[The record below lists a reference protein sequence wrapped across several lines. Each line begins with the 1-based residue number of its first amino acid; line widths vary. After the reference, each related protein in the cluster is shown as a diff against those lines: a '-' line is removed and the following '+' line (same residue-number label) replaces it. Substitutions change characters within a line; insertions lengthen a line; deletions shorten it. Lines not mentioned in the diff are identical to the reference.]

1 MFHELTNQPR
11 PYQWGDSHS
20 IAAWQGRPPSGGPE
34 AELWVGAHPG
44 SEASVHTTDGD
55 GNPQALSSW
64 LSDRGLMAKLPFLV
78 KLLAAATPLSIQ
90 VHPTKEQAQHGFA
103 AENATGIPVDDP
115 RRNYRDDS
123 DKPEILIAWSD
134 EFLALAGLQS
144 VDALAETMEEILAVV
159 KDGALVEPATA
170 ALQGGPEAFGKW
182 LFSSDETLE
191 HMARALTT
199 AWESGVAQATL
210 EDGSDL
216 LRVWD
221 RVIAHYPGDRGVVA
235 ASFLNLVSLSRG
247 EAIFLPAGV
256 PHAYLQGFG
265 LEVMAPSDNVLRGGL
280 TPKHIDREELA
291 TILDARPYPNARHE
305 PVTVGEGSRR
315 FSPAGVR
322 FNVHHAQGTGV
333 GLSVP
338 ASGPVIVVVE
348 SGVFRTGLEDS
359 VGAGSSELQGG
370 KAYVGLVPEH
380 GVTLEGSG
388 SVFVVS
394 S

>member
-20 IAAWQGRPPSGGPE
+20 IATWQGRPPSGGPE
-34 AELWVGAHPG
+34 AELWWGTHPG

-55 GNPQALSSW
+55 GKAQALSSW
-64 LSDRGLMAKLPFLV
+64 LSDRGLKPALPFLV

-103 AENATGIPVDDP
+103 TENATGIPVDSP

-123 DKPEILIAWSD
+123 DKPEILIAWSE
-134 EFLALAGLQS
+134 EFLALAGLQR
-144 VDALAETMEEILAVV
+144 VGALADTMEQIVAVVGDDALV
-159 KDGALVEPATA
+159 DPATA
-170 ALQGGPEAFGKW
+170 ALQHGPEAFGKW
-182 LFSSDETLE
+182 LFSSDETLQ
-191 HMARALTT
+191 HMARALTA
-199 AWESGVAQATL
+199 AWESGVAQAKL
-210 EDGSDL
+210 GNSSDL
-216 LRVWD
+216 VRVWD
-221 RVIAHYPGDRGVVA
+221 RVIAHYPRDRGIVA
-235 ASFLNLVSLSRG
+235 ASFLNFVSLSRG

-291 TILDARPYPNARHE
+291 KILDAKPYPNARHE
-305 PVTVGEGSRR
+305 PVIVGEGSRG
-315 FSPAGVR
+315 FSPAGVP
-322 FNVHHAQGTGV
+322 FEVHHTQGTGV
-333 GLSVP
+333 RLGAP

-348 SGVFRTGLEDS
+348 SGVFRTVPDNSGGADS
-359 VGAGSSELQGG
+359 EELHGG
-370 KAYVGLVPEH
+370 KAYVGHVPEP
-380 GVTLEGSG
+380 GVALEGSG

-394 S
+394 A

>member
-20 IAAWQGRPPSGGPE
+20 IATWQGRPPSGGPE
-34 AELWVGAHPG
+34 AELWWGTHPG
-44 SEASVHTTDGD
+44 SEASVRTTDGD

-64 LSDRGLMAKLPFLV
+64 LSDRGLKPELPFLV

-90 VHPTKEQAQHGFA
+90 VHPTKEQARVGFA
-103 AENATGIPVDDP
+103 AENDRGTPVDDP

-144 VDALAETMEEILAVV
+144 VGGLADTMEQIVAVV
-159 KDGALVEPATA
+159 GDGPLVDPATA
-170 ALQGGPEAFGKW
+170 ALQDGPEVFGKW

-199 AWESGVAQATL
+199 AWETGVAQATL
-210 EDGSDL
+210 GDGSDL

-221 RVIAHYPGDRGVVA
+221 RVVAHYPGDRGVVA
-235 ASFLNLVSLSRG
+235 ASFLNLVPLSRG
-247 EAIFLPAGV
+247 EAVFLPAGI

-291 TILDARPYPNARHE
+291 KILDAKPYPNARHE
-305 PVTVGEGSRR
+305 SMNVGEGLQR
-315 FSPAGVR
+315 FSPADVP
-322 FNVHHAQGTGV
+322 FDVHHAQGTGV
-333 GLSVP
+333 RLFVP

-348 SGVFRTGLEDS
+348 SGVF
-359 VGAGSSELQGG
+359 GAGPAASGGASSSELHGG
-370 KAYVGLVPEH
+370 KAYVGIVPEQ

>member
-20 IAAWQGRPPSGGPE
+20 IATWQGRPPSGGPE
-34 AELWVGAHPG
+34 AELWWGTHPG
-44 SEASVHTTDGD
+44 SEASVHATDGD
-55 GNPQALSSW
+55 GKAQALSSW
-64 LSDRGLMAKLPFLV
+64 LRDRGLKPALPFLV

-103 AENATGIPVDDP
+103 AEKATGIPLDAP

-123 DKPEILIAWSD
+123 DKPEILIAWSE
-134 EFLALAGLQS
+134 EFLALAGLQR
-144 VDALAETMEEILAVV
+144 VEALAATMEQIVAVV
-159 KDGALVEPATA
+159 DDGALFDPATA
-170 ALQGGPEAFGKW
+170 ALQDGPEAFGRW
-182 LFSSDETLE
+182 LFSSDQTLE
-191 HMARALTT
+191 HLARALTE
-199 AWESGVAQATL
+199 AWESGVATTTL
-210 EDGSDL
+210 GVGWDL
-216 LRVWD
+216 IRVWD
-221 RVIAHYPGDRGVVA
+221 RVIAHYPGDRGIVV

-247 EAIFLPAGV
+247 EAIFVPAGV

-291 TILDARPYPNARHE
+291 KILDAKPYPSARHE
-305 PVTVGEGSRR
+305 PVTGGDGSRR
-315 FSPAGVR
+315 FSPAGVP
-322 FNVHHAQGTGV
+322 FDVHHAQGTGV
-333 GLSVP
+333 TLSVP

-348 SGVFRTGLEDS
+348 SGVFTVIPEASG
-359 VGAGSSELQGG
+359 GARYSDLHGG
-370 KAYVGLVPEH
+370 KAYVGLVPQH

-388 SVFVVS
+388 SVFLVS

>member
-11 PYQWGDSHS
+11 PYQWGDRDS
-20 IAAWQGRPPSGGPE
+20 IAAWQDRPPSGDPE
-34 AELWVGAHPG
+34 AELWLGTHPG

-55 GNPQALSSW
+55 GNPQTLSSW
-64 LSDRGLMAKLPFLV
+64 LSDCGLKAELPFLV

-103 AENATGIPVDDP
+103 AENATGIPVDDS

-134 EFLALAGLQS
+134 EFLALAGLKS
-144 VDALAETMEEILAVV
+144 VEALAATMEQIVAVV
-159 KDGALVEPATA
+159 DHAALADPATA
-170 ALQGGPEAFGKW
+170 ALQDGPEAFGKW

-191 HMARALTT
+191 HMARALTA
-199 AWESGVAQATL
+199 AWETGVAQATL
-210 EDGSDL
+210 GDGSDL

-221 RVIAHYPGDRGVVA
+221 GVVAHYPGDRGIVA

-291 TILDARPYPNARHE
+291 KILDAKPYPNARYE

-315 FSPAGVR
+315 FSPAGLP

-338 ASGPVIVVVE
+338 AAGPVIAVVE
-348 SGVFRTGLEDS
+348 SGVFTVVADASG
-359 VGAGSSELQGG
+359 GASYPELDGG
-370 KAYVGLVPEH
+370 KAYVGLVSES